1 MFKLIF
7 SLSSLSFVGY
17 AIGFIN
23 QTIIAKRFGTSAE
36 LDSYLIA
43 LSVVNF
49 GWLFIGP
56 VNEISIPNFFKESKL
71 SNENGSIYFSRVL
84 NIILLFSIIT
94 SFLIYFFLPFI
105 FSHVSS
111 GSKIEY
117 IQFKINILI
126 LLPIIFLTAITQ
138 YFQVVLNSM
147 SKYIA
152 QSIGKIVT
160 ATISVIFLL
169 LTFDVLGIKAIIFG
183 MEFGL
188 ITLSLLQFYFIFKHK
203 IYYQPFS
210 GVLIDKLFYK
220 NIIALLLT
228 YLLSALQLV
237 YEKFVFMSFGNGVL
251 SSYNYSQALYQIPQ
265 MIVTTGVLAIVSTD
279 FMNKIHENEIDDGL
293 NKLYDIAINSFNIA
307 MLVAITIS
315 IYSKEIVYIL
325 FFRGNFNI
333 DSFEKTSSILCLL
346 IFALP
351 FLVLGSILGRALV
364 ALKKVKI
371 LTWINIFSSVTSI
384 FFLYFSYINKN
395 ITFGILSIILVHL
408 IVVIYK
414 IIKYQSFYLESNIKS
429 NIFNLNFIKRFFIL
443 LFYCIILLSLK
454 YFLDISINVNK
465 LVLIKELLFAGL
477 IFSITV
483 AVYFKLLK
491 IKPYEKAIFI
501 NK

>member
-36 LDSYLIA
+36 LDTYLFA

-56 VNEISIPNFFKESKL
+56 VNEISIPIFFKEYKL
-71 SNENGSIYFSRVL
+71 ANENGSIYFSRVL
-84 NIILLFSIIT
+84 NVILLLSIIM
-94 SFLIYFFLPFI
+94 SFLIYVFLPFI
-105 FSHVSS
+105 FSYVSS
-111 GSKIEY
+111 GTNIEY
-117 IQFKINILI
+117 IQFRKNILI

-147 SKYIA
+147 NKYIA

-160 ATISVIFLL
+160 AAISVIFLL
-169 LTFDVLGIKAIIFG
+169 FTFDGLGIKAIIFG

-265 MIVTTGVLAIVSTD
+265 MIVTTGVLAIVSTN
-279 FMNKIHENEIDDGL
+279 FMNKIHENEIDEGL
-293 NKLYDIAINSFNIA
+293 NKLYDIAINSFIIA
-307 MLVAITIS
+307 MFAAITIS
-315 IYSKEIVYIL
+315 IFSKEIVYIL
-325 FFRGNFNI
+325 FFRGNFTYESINQ
-333 DSFEKTSSILCLL
+333 TSDILFLV

-351 FLVLGSILGRALV
+351 FLVISSILGRVLV
-364 ALKKVKI
+364 ILKKI
-371 LTWINIFSSVTSI
+371 RIQIWINVFTAVTSI
-384 FFLYFSYINKN
+384 LFLFLSFFTKNKTLGIISIIPINLILVIYILIIYKSFYIEIKNKKSIINKTLYVKVLFLFLYTLALLFYKFYLNINIGLNKLIVLKELIFVFIIFS
-395 ITFGILSIILVHL
+395 LSII
-408 IVVIYK
+408 IY
-414 IIKYQSFYLESNIKS
+414 YYLLKKELKTD
-429 NIFNLNFIKRFFIL
+429 
-443 LFYCIILLSLK
+443 LSL
-454 YFLDISINVNK
+454 
-465 LVLIKELLFAGL
+465 
-477 IFSITV
+477 
-483 AVYFKLLK
+483 
-491 IKPYEKAIFI
+491 
-501 NK
+501 